1 MATLKQQRFALELAL
16 DDGRSGTALA
26 LAAGYAEV
34 SAANEASRCMR
45 NDEVLALAAERRK
58 ELAAKAGLDPT
69 WVLAKLKAIA
79 SADHRKF
86 SQTRIG
92 CCRHCYGIDHEYQW
106 TKGEF
111 SKEQSD
117 ALRDDKPGPQFLG
130 GLGYDKKL
138 PPVEDCPNCAGEGI
152 TRVVMFDTRSLDDDT
167 AVAYLGTK
175 KTKDGLEQMKADK
188 VKALEMIGRH
198 LGMWND
204 KMALTNP
211 DGTGPAQI
219 NHAHLHA
226 KVATATDAKQ
236 LTEAELT
243 AYLLGELEK
252 RENESLGVPLGV
264 SSEPKE
270 LSALRAPTYEAN

>member
-1 MATLKQQRFALELAL
+1 MATVKQQRFALEIAL
-16 DDGRSGTALA
+16 DDGRSATACA
-26 LAAGYAEV
+26 VAAGYTEISGAEM
-34 SAANEASRCMR
+34 ASQNLR
-45 NDEVLALAAERRK
+45 NPEIIALIQERRT
-58 ELAAKAGLDPT
+58 ELAAKAGLDPA
-69 WVLAKLKAIA
+69 WVLRKLKAIA

-111 SKEQSD
+111 SRAQRD
-117 ALRDDKPGPQFLG
+117 AEADDKSGPEFLG

-138 PPVEDCPNCAGEGI
+138 PPLEDCPECAGEGE
-152 TRVVMFDTRSLDDDT
+152 TRVVMFDTRSLDDET
-167 AVAYLGTK
+167 ATAYLGTK

-211 DGTGPAQI
+211 EGTGPAQI

-252 RENESLGVPLGV
+252 RENESLGVSLGV
-264 SSEPKE
+264 EVGPP
-270 LSALRAPTYEAN
+270 LLEATIEVT

>member
-1 MATLKQQRFALELAL
+1 MATLKQQRFAVEIAME
-16 DDGRSGTALA
+16 DGRSATACA
-26 LAAGYAEV
+26 LAAGYTEI
-34 SAANEASRCMR
+34 SAAEMGSRALR
-45 NDEVLALAAERRK
+45 NVEVLALIEERKK
-58 ELAAKAGLDPT
+58 ELAAAAGLDKH
-69 WVLAKLKAIA
+69 WVLNKLKAIA

-111 SKEQSD
+111 SKEQND

-167 AVAYLGTK
+167 ATAYLGTK

-219 NHAHLHA
+219 NHAVLHA
-226 KVATATDAKQ
+226 KVADAKDVKQ

-252 RENESLGVPLGV
+252 KEAATLGVALGV
-264 SSEPKE
+264 EV
-270 LSALRAPTYEAN
+270 APPLLEATIEMV